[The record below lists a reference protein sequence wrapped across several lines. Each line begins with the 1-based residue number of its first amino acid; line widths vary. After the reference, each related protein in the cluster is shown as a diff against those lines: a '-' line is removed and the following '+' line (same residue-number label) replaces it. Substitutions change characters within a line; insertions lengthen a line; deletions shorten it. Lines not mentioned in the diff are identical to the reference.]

1 MINRKLA
8 KVLAFRYTLL
18 AVILILLAGGL
29 VLLPKYEKHEGINS
43 EELLSNAIS
52 PERYIS
58 TDELADKIVSQDPSF
73 LLIDIRDEKAFKN
86 NSLPGAINIPLKK
99 LLDEDSTTYLD
110 QDEFDV
116 ILFSNTNF
124 QADQAWILCSRLG
137 YKNHRVLK
145 GGLNEWFNTIIN
157 PPKPTENMPASAFEL
172 YSFRKAASMYFGVA
186 YPEAIKK
193 QPVVKKV
200 IPKKVIPV
208 KKKKKKMPEGGC

>member
-1 MINRKLA
+1 MRWTRVYLSMGSNIGNK
-8 KVLAFRYTLL
+8 YYYLL
-18 AVILILLAGGL
+18 GG
-29 VLLPKYEKHEGINS
+29 IF
-43 EELLSNAIS
+43 AIS
-52 PERYIS
+52 QLKKTKVTAISKFYS
-58 TDELADKIVSQDPSF
+58 TDPV
-73 LLIDIRDEKAFKN
+73 
-86 NSLPGAINIPLKK
+86 G
-99 LLDEDSTTYLD
+99 YLD

-172 YSFRKAASMYFGVA
+172 YSFRKAASIYFGVA